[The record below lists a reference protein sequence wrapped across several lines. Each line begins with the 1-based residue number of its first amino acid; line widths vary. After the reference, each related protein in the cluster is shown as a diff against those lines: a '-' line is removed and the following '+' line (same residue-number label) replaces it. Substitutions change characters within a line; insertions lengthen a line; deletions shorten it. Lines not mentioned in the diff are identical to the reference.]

1 MQRTRIGALA
11 LLLTMAITPAAHAA
25 GVTFVDAIRDSL
37 RLTDA
42 NAVTVSPD
50 GANVYAVAQSANTL
64 VAFARASDTGAL
76 TRIDV
81 ETDGVDGVEGLDG
94 PFAMAMSPDGAHVYV
109 ASTGDNAVA
118 VFARDP
124 GSGTLEFVEAVQVL
138 DPEGITVSP
147 EGAHVYVA
155 SFSSG
160 TITVYAR
167 DPATGALELNDFV
180 TDGIAGVD
188 GLDGVAGLAVSRDG
202 RNLYAVS
209 FRDSGIVTFAR
220 DAVSGTLRFVEA
232 KKGAAGVLGG
242 VSVTVSADG
251 AHVYA
256 AGISGN
262 EVVAFARDPAT
273 GALTRIDT
281 ERDGVAGVDG
291 LQFARSVAL
300 SPDGTLPSAAGQ
312 GDDALA
318 VFARDPATGTL
329 SFLEAEIDGVNG
341 VEALGAASAVAPSP
355 DGANVYV
362 TAEGPDS
369 LVTFAVDGVAVTTT
383 TTTTSTTTTTVA
395 GCGPE
400 PLAGCRSA
408 TGGKTG
414 LLIKDLSNDGKD
426 QIVVKWDRVP
436 ATAVADFG
444 DPLTT
449 TDYTFCLY
457 DREGALLLSAAAPAG
472 RLCDGKPC
480 WSAIR
485 DGFRYRDRQKGLDGL
500 TQVQLDA
507 DRNGDAKLTVTGKGP
522 NLSLPALPLPD
533 GQLVS
538 QLVARDGLCVDA
550 LLQAVRNDST
560 VVEAVIN

>member
-1 MQRTRIGALA
+1 MQRTFIGALA
-11 LLLTMAITPAAHAA
+11 LVLATALAPAAHPA
-25 GVTFVDAIRDSL
+25 GVTFVEAFRDGLRLADAI
-37 RLTDA
+37 
-42 NAVTVSPD
+42 AVTVSPD
-50 GANVYAVAQSANTL
+50 GAHVYAIAVSGDTL
-64 VAFARASDTGAL
+64 VAFARDGAAGAL

-81 ETDGVDGVEGLDG
+81 EIDGVDGVEGLDG

-188 GLDGVAGLAVSRDG
+188 GLDGGAGLAVSRDG
-202 RNLYAVS
+202 RQLYAVS

-220 DAVSGTLRFVEA
+220 DAVSGTLQFVEA
-232 KKGAAGVLGG
+232 KQGPAGVLGG
-242 VSVTVSADG
+242 VGVTVSADG

-256 AGISGN
+256 AGARGN

-273 GALTRIDT
+273 GALTEIDT
-281 ERDGVAGVDG
+281 ERDGAAGVDG
-291 LQFARSVAL
+291 LRRVRSVAL
-300 SPDGTLPSAAGQ
+300 SPDGTLLYAAGE
-312 GDDALA
+312 GDNALA

-329 SFLEAEIDGVNG
+329 SFVEAEIDGVNG
-341 VEALGAASAVAPSP
+341 VEALGFASSVAPSP
-355 DGANVYV
+355 DGAHVYV
-362 TAEGPDS
+362 VAQGPDS

-383 TTTTSTTTTTVA
+383 TTTTSTTTTTAA
-395 GCGPE
+395 GCGLE
-400 PLAGCRSA
+400 PLAGCRPA

-414 LLIKDLSNDGKD
+414 LRIKDLANDGKD
-426 QIVVKWDRVP
+426 QLVVKWERVP
-436 ATAVADFG
+436 ATDVADFG
-444 DPLTT
+444 DPLTV
-449 TDYTFCLY
+449 TDYTVCLY
-457 DREGALLLSAAAPAG
+457 DREGGLLLSAAAPAG

-480 WSAIR
+480 WSAVR
-485 DGFRYRDRQKGLDGL
+485 NGFRYRDQQKGLHGL
-500 TQVQLDA
+500 TQVKLDA
-507 DRNGDAKLTVTGKGP
+507 DRDGNAKLTVTGKGP
-522 NLSLPALPLPD
+522 NLPLPTPPLPD
-533 GQLVS
+533 GQLLS
-538 QLVARDGLCVDA
+538 QLVARDGLCVDVP
-550 LLQAVRNDST
+550 LSTIRNDGT
-560 VVEAVIN
+560 VVEAVID